1 MEAAL
6 YWAEVLEGAASA
18 AAGASRMDAEVW
30 KGVPS
35 GKADFPPSSVQ
46 PVDHLPS
53 ASTLGTGPH
62 PQADVATAGSLH

>member
-6 YWAEVLEGAASA
+6 HWAEGLAGAASA

-35 GKADFPPSSVQ
+35 RKADFPPSSVH
-46 PVDHLPS
+46 PIDHLLS
-53 ASTLGTGPH
+53 ASMPGTAPR